1 MTPETIIAV
10 VTIICTM
17 ITTVVG
23 LIVRSGVIGLT
34 KTVGEQTVQLAGMHQ
49 TIIAQA
55 AKIHNDETTKTAEM
69 DAAVMKQQHSQPDQT
84 YSQKSVYKPPNTR
97 S

>member
-10 VTIICTM
+10 VTIVCTM

-55 AKIHNDETTKTAEM
+55 AKIHRDETTKTAEI
-69 DAAVMKQQHSQPDQT
+69 DKAVMDQQKNQPNQS
-84 YSQKSVYKPPNTR
+84 YSQHFTPPR
-97 S
+97 K